1 VLRQLLRLAVDG
13 GPGSLQEMAGHLG
26 VSPALAQMML
36 GDLVRMGLLRSADAA
51 CGSGCGGCLRSPG
64 CGQGG
69 LWIVTEAGRR
79 ALEA

>member
-1 VLRQLLRLAVDG
+1 
-13 GPGSLQEMAGHLG
+13 MAGQLG
-26 VSPALAQMML
+26 VSPALVQAML
-36 GDLVRMGLLRSADAA
+36 GDLVRLGLLRPAD
-51 CGSGCGGCLRSPG
+51 CGSGCGGCLRSSG